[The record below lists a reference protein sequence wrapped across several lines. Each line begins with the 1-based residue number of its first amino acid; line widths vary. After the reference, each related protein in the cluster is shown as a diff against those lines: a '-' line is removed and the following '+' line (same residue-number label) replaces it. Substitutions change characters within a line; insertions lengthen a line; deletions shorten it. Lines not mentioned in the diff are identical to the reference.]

1 MKFPMYVLIAA
12 TLASPLAVLAADH
25 DAHGAAAKHKIE
37 LNAGKKWATDDPLR
51 QAMTAIHASVDITL
65 PRAHAGKATT
75 ADYDAFSKEVNTQV
89 AYIVQNCKLDPKAD
103 AQLHTVIADILA
115 GAEAAAGTQKGK
127 GRAAGVVQIAQG
139 LNTYGKYFDHAGWK
153 PVAVPH

>member
-1 MKFPMYVLIAA
+1 MKFPMYWLIAA

-51 QAMTAIHASVDITL
+51 QAMMAIHASVDVTL
-65 PRAHAGKATT
+65 PKAHLGKATT
-75 ADYDAFSKEVNTQV
+75 ADYDAFSKDVNTQV

-103 AQLHTVIADILA
+103 AQLHTVIADMLA

-153 PVAVPH
+153 PVALPH

>member
-25 DAHGAAAKHKIE
+25 DAHGAAAKHRIE

-51 QAMTAIHASVDITL
+51 QAMMTIHASVGVTL
-65 PRAHAGKATT
+65 PKAHAGKATT
-75 ADYDAFSKEVNTQV
+75 ADYDAFSKEVNAQV

>member
-12 TLASPLAVLAADH
+12 TLASPLAVVAAAH
-25 DAHGAAAKHKIE
+25 DAHGAAAKHRIE

-51 QAMTAIHASVDITL
+51 QAMVAIRASVDVTL
-65 PRAHAGKATT
+65 PKAHAGKATA